1 MRPAMLAWSV
11 ALLTAVAPVSLRAQD
26 PADEPAVQD
35 SLSDD
40 EDCWQ
45 DEDTVVSEP
54 RHRRQS
60 DGDNPYLREVREESH
75 SRRRGNLWATGSLG
89 LGGEAIAA
97 PGSVTPW
104 GQSRTAPTLS
114 FGIGGTLSQSFRLG
128 IEGFAWFKPGNNN
141 LESVTTLMVTGRL
154 YPLAKS
160 GLYLKSG
167 VGFGRY
173 GVDEFDDCGC
183 GNYSLVSDYGL
194 AWSVGAGFEAPV
206 SHGLSIGPVVEI
218 TRMNVS
224 GPDGYRER
232 VVNFG
237 ISLTF
242 DGAD

>member
-11 ALLTAVAPVSLRAQD
+11 VLLTATAVPLRAQD
-26 PADEPAVQD
+26 PTDQPVAEDT
-35 SLSDD
+35 LSGDD
-40 EDCWQ
+40 GWQ
-45 DEDTVVSEP
+45 DEDTVAAEP
-54 RHRRQS
+54 RHPRHR
-60 DGDNPYLREVREESH
+60 DGSNPYLREVREESH
-75 SRRRGNLWATGSLG
+75 GRRRGSFWASGSLG
-89 LGGEAIAA
+89 VGGEAIAA

-114 FGIGGTLSQSFRLG
+114 FGIGGTLSNSFRLG
-128 IEGFAWFKPGNNN
+128 VEGFAWFKPGDQNI
-141 LESVTTLMVTGRL
+141 ESVTTLMVTGRL

-160 GLYLKSG
+160 GLFLKSG
-167 VGFGRY
+167 IGFGRY

-183 GNYSLVSDYGL
+183 NNYSVVSDYGL

-206 SHGLSIGPVVEI
+206 AHGLSIGPMVEV